1 MSALRF
7 LLLAALVGAT
17 LGSAGHGVHHL
28 TESDFAEK
36 TADGKVWLIKF
47 FAPWCGHCKRLA
59 PTWDQL
65 GDAYKGSDKAGIRIA
80 SVDCTEQKEVCHK
93 AEIRGYPTLKVYH
106 AGQEVD
112 AYRGARELAALK
124 TYVEDKAKTLL
135 DVTTE

>member
-1 MSALRF
+1 MAASLRF
-7 LLLAALVGAT
+7 LLLAALLGAA

-28 TESDFAEK
+28 TDADFAEK
-36 TADGKVWLIKF
+36 TGDGKVYLIKF

-65 GDAYKGSDKAGIRIA
+65 GDHFKGSDRVVIA
-80 SVDCTEQKEVCHK
+80 SVDCTEQKDVCTK

-106 AGQEVD
+106 AGAEVD
-112 AYRGARELAALK
+112 SYKGGRDFDSIK

-135 DVTTE
+135 DLTTE

>member
-1 MSALRF
+1 MSSLRF
-7 LLLAALVGAT
+7 LLLAALVGLA

-28 TESDFAEK
+28 TDTDFEEK

-65 GDAYKGSDKAGIRIA
+65 GDAFKSSDKIMIA
-80 SVDCTEQKEVCHK
+80 SVDCTEQKDVCTK

-106 AGQEVD
+106 AGQAVD
-112 AYRGARELAALK
+112 SYRGARELAALK
-124 TYVEDKAKTLL
+124 SYVEEKAKTLL